1 MMIMCGF
8 GNLDIKP
15 SIIKHF
21 LKNLFSLRDDGVSAF
36 VSCAF
41 GNLF

>member
-1 MMIMCGF
+1 MMMMMCGF

-21 LKNLFSLRDDGVSAF
+21 FKKPFSLQDDGVSAF

-41 GNLF
+41 GV